1 MCLLYA
7 LDYSTACTCVCH
19 FYGMAFSVACVCLQ
33 KRFFFELAG
42 MRWELCTCLISNLV
56 VGMQMSVCN
65 VCLED
70 NQQFLI
76 SHGQATWHPIKGTSL
91 CIRKQT
97 LFCGVTQSAR
107 RCLYRIH
114 NKQPNG
120 FFTFLAGFF
129 GVFSSIQLSKLVGL
143 ITTNPD
149 VTSCGVCFFSKI
161 K

>member
-1 MCLLYA
+1 
-7 LDYSTACTCVCH
+7 
-19 FYGMAFSVACVCLQ
+19 
-33 KRFFFELAG
+33 
-42 MRWELCTCLISNLV
+42 MRWIIQQLVLVSAISKKWRLVSHLSVCRNGSYSSWLACELCTCFISNLV
-56 VGMQMSVCN
+56 VWVRMSVCN

-91 CIRKQT
+91 WICKQT
-97 LFCGVTQSAR
+97 LFYGVTQSAR
-107 RCLYRIH
+107 KCLCCIH

-129 GVFSSIQLSKLVGL
+129 FSSIGLSKLMGL
-143 ITTNPD
+143 ITINP
-149 VTSCGVCFFSKI
+149 VLTSSGFCFFPKI